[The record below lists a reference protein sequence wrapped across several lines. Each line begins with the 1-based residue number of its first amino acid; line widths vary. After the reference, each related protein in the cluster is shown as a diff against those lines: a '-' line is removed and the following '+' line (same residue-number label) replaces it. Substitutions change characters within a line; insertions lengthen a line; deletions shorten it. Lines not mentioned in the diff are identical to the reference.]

1 MTGYIVWDANPE
13 LIRFGSFA
21 IRWYGVLFALGFY
34 VSFIIVS
41 RFLKY
46 EKMDVRL
53 VDNLTVYL
61 VVGTV
66 IGARLGHVL
75 FYEPQLY
82 WHEPIKILYIWQGGL
97 ASHGG
102 ALGILLA
109 CYLFSRR
116 YKIDYFWVLDRI
128 VIVTALTGMF
138 IRIGNLINSEIYGK
152 ATDLP
157 WAFQFI
163 RDDNIPRHPTQ
174 IYEAIACL
182 IIFVLLLWYYIKAKG
197 KPIRGIIF
205 STFLILL
212 FSFRF
217 LIEFIKD
224 TQENFEKD
232 MMLDMG
238 QWLSIPFILTG
249 VGLMI
254 YFIKQ
259 HKKVLKVS

>member
-254 YFIKQ
+254 
-259 HKKVLKVS
+259 